1 MSDLPDPSA
10 GGMDLGALLA
20 QAQKMQ
26 ESLMAAQATAASQE
40 VEGSA
45 GGGKVR
51 VKVTG
56 SGEFLSVHID
66 PSVVDPSDVEA
77 LEDLMLA
84 ALHDASGRVQ
94 QLSQSAMGGIGD
106 ALGLGGGLGGLFGQ

>member
-1 MSDLPDPSA
+1 MSDVPDLS
-10 GGMDLGALLA
+10 ALLA

-26 ESLMAAQATAASQE
+26 EQLMAAQASAAAAE

-56 SGEFLSVHID
+56 SGDFLAVHID
-66 PSVVDPSDVEA
+66 PSVVDPADVEA
-77 LEDLMLA
+77 LEDLLLA
-84 ALHDASGRVQ
+84 ALHDATARVA
-94 QLSQSAMGGIGD
+94 QLSQAAMGGIGE
-106 ALGLGGGLGGLFGQ
+106 AFGLGGGLGGLLGQ